1 MAHNWQP
8 SADITTIK
16 RRAQYLADVRRFF
29 AERNVLEV
37 ETPILS
43 QAAPTAPYIDSFRT
57 DFKPLGSS
65 TKQAYFLQT
74 SPEFAMKRL
83 LAANLGSIYQIA
95 HVFRNG
101 EQGKLHSPEFIMLEW
116 YRPEL
121 SLKQLM
127 DEVNLLVQEV
137 FALKQVS
144 RLSYRG
150 VFEFYL
156 KINVFTCSVE
166 QIKQCA
172 LTRITGLAN
181 DMQLDRD
188 GWLELLMSHVIEPRL
203 AAMSLAVFIY
213 DFPASQAQLA
223 KIKKDEAGN
232 DVADRFELY
241 IAGIEI
247 ANGYNELLSADELL
261 QRFTK
266 DNQQRRDQTMAEM
279 PMDNNLLEAMKSGL
293 PACSGVAL
301 GFDRIIMLALNKQNI
316 QAVQSFTFSHS

>member
-43 QAAPTAPYIDSFRT
+43 LAAPTAPHIDSFRT

-156 KINVFTCSVE
+156 KINVFT
-166 QIKQCA
+166 IGRA
-172 LTRITGLAN
+172 
-181 DMQLDRD
+181 
-188 GWLELLMSHVIEPRL
+188 HV
-203 AAMSLAVFIY
+203 
-213 DFPASQAQLA
+213 
-223 KIKKDEAGN
+223 
-232 DVADRFELY
+232 
-241 IAGIEI
+241 
-247 ANGYNELLSADELL
+247 
-261 QRFTK
+261 
-266 DNQQRRDQTMAEM
+266 
-279 PMDNNLLEAMKSGL
+279 
-293 PACSGVAL
+293 
-301 GFDRIIMLALNKQNI
+301 
-316 QAVQSFTFSHS
+316 